1 MVTGHFLGGSEL
13 PVKQYIESLLKG
25 EELINDSP
33 FELAF
38 QGVPIVDPNQEG
50 RDSLSDTAN
59 IKEAEENKSS
69 GNNKNKNIT
78 IVGGLLVSA
87 FCLAFIG
94 IFFVVWR
101 RRKYYLRSR
110 DVQLALSKSD
120 IHYDTRH
127 NDSDD
132 EPRTLEKQTDSEDFE
147 DMRGGPSEEE
157 FPNNVTFD
165 LGNSFKDQL
174 MGVHGPSQPNK
185 LGGMGAMVMAPFGV
199 GSGDGASD
207 SDADSWA
214 QTDGTIGSLELQL
227 EPITA
232 EV

>member
-1 MVTGHFLGGSEL
+1 MVTVHLLGGNEQSI
-13 PVKQYIESLLKG
+13 KQYIESLLKG
-25 EELINDSP
+25 EELMADSP
-33 FELAF
+33 FEAVF
-38 QGVPIVDPNQEG
+38 QGTPVVDPNKEA
-50 RDSLSDTAN
+50 RDSLADAARV
-59 IKEAEENKSS
+59 KEAEDNTSS
-69 GNNKNKNIT
+69 GKKNQNIT
-78 IVGGLLVSA
+78 IVGGLLVAA

-94 IFFVVWR
+94 IIFVVWR

-120 IHYDTRH
+120 LHYDTRP
-127 NDSDD
+127 NASDD
-132 EPRTLEKQTDSEDFE
+132 ELPRTLEKQSDSDDFE
-147 DMRGGPSEEE
+147 DLRGGKSEEE

-174 MGVHGPSQPNK
+174 MGVHGTSQRNK
-185 LGGMGAMVMAPFGV
+185 LGGIGGIVMHPFGV
-199 GSGDGASD
+199 GGGDGASD

>member
-1 MVTGHFLGGSEL
+1 VVTGHLLGGTEL
-13 PVKQYIESLLKG
+13 PVKQYITNLLKG
-25 EELINDSP
+25 NELTPDSP
-33 FELAF
+33 FEVAF
-38 QGVPIVDPNQEG
+38 QGVPTVDPNNEA
-50 RDSLSDTAN
+50 RDSLSGPAS
-59 IKEAEENKSS
+59 IKEVEENGS
-69 GNNKNKNIT
+69 GKRNQNIT
-78 IVGGLLVSA
+78 IVGGLLVAA

-94 IFFVVWR
+94 IIFVVWR
-101 RRKYYLRSR
+101 RRKLYLRSR

-120 IHYDTRH
+120 MHYDTRP
-127 NDSDD
+127 NESDD
-132 EPRTLEKQTDSEDFE
+132 EPSTLEKRTDSDDFE
-147 DMRGGPSEEE
+147 DLREGKSEEE

-174 MGVHGPSQPNK
+174 MGVHGNSQRNK
-185 LGGMGAMVMAPFGV
+185 LGGMGGMGMPPFGV